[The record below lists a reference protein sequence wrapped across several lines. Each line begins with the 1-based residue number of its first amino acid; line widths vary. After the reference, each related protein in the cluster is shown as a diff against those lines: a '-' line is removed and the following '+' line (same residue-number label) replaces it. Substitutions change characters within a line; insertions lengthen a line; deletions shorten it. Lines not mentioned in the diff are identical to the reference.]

1 MGIIVDW
8 DTHQKQIIRQNYGI
22 HWSWDDYQEAFRRT
36 GQLAQEVD
44 YPIGLIAEVADLR
57 HIPHNAVMYG
67 SQALLGLPSNIVLSV
82 VITRSNIAKMM
93 LNVITKVVRFK
104 RFTYASSVEEARQ
117 YIETKINPG

>member
-1 MGIIVDW
+1 MGINVDW
-8 DTHQKQIIRQNYGI
+8 DTNQKQIIRQNYGI
-22 HWSWDDYQEAFRRT
+22 HWSWDEYLEAFRRT

-57 HIPHNAVMYG
+57 HIPRNAVMYG
-67 SQALLGLPSNIVLSV
+67 SRALLGLPSNIVLSV
-82 VITRSNIAKMM
+82 VITRSSIAKTM
-93 LNVITKVVRFK
+93 LNVITKVVRFN